1 MSELKKAHEN
11 GTLKDLVPAGQRV
24 MAVIPT
30 DIDQSYRLAQ
40 VIVAANMAPDSY
52 ERSVEKVLVG
62 ILHGLEVGFTPM
74 AALQSIAIINGHPSI
89 YGDGALGLVHA
100 SGLLEDMHESIQG
113 AGEGMIA
120 KCELKRKD
128 RPTPIIREFSMSDA
142 ERAQLTGKDN
152 WKKYPQRMLQ
162 MRARS
167 WAMRDGF
174 ADVLKGLHIAEE
186 MLDMTFVQT
195 PDGTF
200 APPPQR
206 EDFKD
211 GYTIYFP
218 DGLVNEGLD
227 LESMGKNII
236 EAFRE
241 CQNMEQ
247 LQAMWNDN
255 KVDDVRSDLAAAGHE
270 EIVALIHQMWEG
282 KQQDFGAQEEQEWQ
296 DGGS

>member
-1 MSELKKAHEN
+1 
-11 GTLKDLVPAGQRV
+11 
-24 MAVIPT
+24 
-30 DIDQSYRLAQ
+30 
-40 VIVAANMAPDSY
+40 PDSY